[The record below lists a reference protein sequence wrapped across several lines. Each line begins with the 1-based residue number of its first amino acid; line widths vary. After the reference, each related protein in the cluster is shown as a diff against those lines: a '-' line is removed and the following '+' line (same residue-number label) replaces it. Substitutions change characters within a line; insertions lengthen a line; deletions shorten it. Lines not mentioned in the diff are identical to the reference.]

1 MRAVVGRSHHRGTQ
15 DAACRRQEAGG
26 RRQRAADRAG
36 QDRPGQ
42 GRARTGDAARACGM
56 RHASGWRRGMAVV
69 LEKTSKKLKWRAG
82 RGGARAG
89 AFEPKAG
96 ARLRRHPPNLAND
109 PQQAG
114 GSGASSSLHIKR
126 NCPVSLLHVAGSY
139 DTATAIH
146 CHCHTIYTYAL
157 VVVCCCFASSR
168 ISCLTRLIVPAP
180 P

>member
-1 MRAVVGRSHHRGTQ
+1 
-15 DAACRRQEAGG
+15 
-26 RRQRAADRAG
+26 
-36 QDRPGQ
+36 
-42 GRARTGDAARACGM
+42 
-56 RHASGWRRGMAVV
+56 MAVV

-96 ARLRRHPPNLAND
+96 ARLRRHPTNLAND

-126 NCPVSLLHVAGSY
+126 NCPVSLHHVAGSY
-139 DTATAIH
+139 GTDTAIH
-146 CHCHTIYTYAL
+146 THLYAL
-157 VVVCCCFASSR
+157 VIVCCCFASSR